1 MKRSL
6 YLVIALFAVSLPA
19 QAENLLDWLE
29 SVQPPS
35 SAANKKTSD
44 GAELLTLEPGQQE
57 MYPQVSPDG
66 KYLLVAVSEHRKLL
80 VSRRLTENG
89 DPLNVVSDDVHAAD
103 SIAWYN
109 EREVSFLSDRAG
121 GLGLWV
127 KAANGQGVVR
137 RLQRLY
143 GNLTQV
149 KVLPDGSILAV
160 RLEGKRTPGTHTS
173 SSHRDGFENWDIR
186 GFRSS
191 IVHIDSKGL
200 DHVLSEGSNPAVS
213 PDGKWVVFS
222 MAAGRSRHLFM
233 MHTDGSGLVQLTDDR
248 SIDAQPSWSPDG
260 QWIVFTSNRGGAD
273 MRHQQ
278 KSNWDIW
285 AITRDGRNLVRLTED
300 TARDGA
306 PSVGVDGNVY
316 FHSDRKISS
325 EERAFHQVRGS
336 TSGFHIWKIAFPRLH
351 SK

>member
-6 YLVIALFAVSLPA
+6 CLVIALFAVSLPA

-35 SAANKKTSD
+35 SAGDKKVSD

-57 MYPQVSPDG
+57 MYPKVSPDG
-66 KYLLVAVSEHRKLL
+66 KYLLVAVSKHRNLL

-109 EREVSFLSDRAG
+109 EREVSFLSGRAG

-149 KVLPDGSILAV
+149 KVLPDGSVLAV
-160 RLEGKRTPGTHTS
+160 RLEGSRAAGTHRS
-173 SSHRDGFENWDIR
+173 SSHRDGFENWDIK
-186 GFRSS
+186 GFKSS

-200 DHVLSEGSNPAVS
+200 DHVLSEGSNPDVS
-213 PDGKWVVFS
+213 PDGQWVVFS

-233 MHTDGSGLVQLTDDR
+233 MRTDGSGLVQLTDDR

-260 QWIVFTSNRGGAD
+260 KWIVFTSNRGGAD
-273 MRHQQ
+273 MRHQH
-278 KSNWDIW
+278 KSNWDVW

-300 TARDGA
+300 AARDGA
-306 PSVGVDGNVY
+306 PTVARDGYVY

-336 TSGFHIWKIAFPRLH
+336 TSGFHIWKVAFPRLTG
-351 SK
+351 K